1 MRDVRRL
8 AVIAIAA
15 CAVACG
21 RKGPPLAPL
30 HLVPVAPANISVG
43 RVGDEVHLRFDVPS
57 TNMNGPGPV
66 ALDRIEVFAATVAAG
81 AVRPANRD
89 FLTTKYR
96 VATIPIKPPPVEG
109 EAPPETPPDDKRPS
123 AGERTTFVEKL
134 TADTLQP
141 VFTTMPK
148 PPAAAAPAASPSAQP
163 ATPVAQP
170 ETPTAPGAAGA
181 TPVPEAAAPAAP
193 GAAGV
198 APVPQPAAT
207 APGAAAVTPVEQPA
221 AAAAPGAAGVEPV
234 QVPGAAALPGVPT
247 PLPEVPGSSTAGSA
261 AIAPVP
267 PLPPLPN
274 YPARLYAVRGVTKRG
289 RPGAP
294 STRLELPLVAVPAPP
309 PMPTATAT
317 ETSIVLTWPA
327 PASEPPI
334 AYNIY
339 KVGNADPINPAPV
352 VQGKFERAGITFGT
366 EECFTLRATVKVA
379 NVSIEST
386 PSEPVCL
393 TARDTFPPAAPK
405 GFSIVAGNGTMN
417 LGWDANT
424 EPDLAGYLVLRA
436 EAPSDM
442 LQPLTPVPITATS
455 YEDKT
460 VKPGVRYVYAIV
472 AVDNAKPPNRSAP
485 SVRLE
490 ETAR

>member
-1 MRDVRRL
+1 
-8 AVIAIAA
+8 
-15 CAVACG
+15 
-21 RKGPPLAPL
+21 
-30 HLVPVAPANISVG
+30 
-43 RVGDEVHLRFDVPS
+43 
-57 TNMNGPGPV
+57 V
-66 ALDRIEVFAATVAAG
+66 ALDHIEVFAATVAAG
-81 AVRPANRD
+81 ALRPANRD
-89 FLTTKYR
+89 FLIPKYR
-96 VATIPIKPPPVEG
+96 VGTIAIKPPPVEG
-109 EAPPETPPDDKRPS
+109 EAPPETAPDDKRPS
-123 AGERTTFVEKL
+123 AGERTTFVETL
-134 TADTLQP
+134 TADKLQP

-148 PPAAAAPAASPSAQP
+148 PPAAAAPVASPSAQP
-163 ATPVAQP
+163 ATPGAEPATQ
-170 ETPTAPGAAGA
+170 TAPGAAGV
-181 TPVPEAAAPAAP
+181 TTIPEPPAAATP

-198 APVPQPAAT
+198 APVSQPAAA
-207 APGAAAVTPVEQPA
+207 APGGAGATPAGQPA

-234 QVPGAAALPGVPT
+234 QVPSADALPGTPT

-274 YPARLYAVRGVTKRG
+274 YPARLYAVRGVTKKG
-289 RPGAP
+289 RPGPP

-309 PMPTATAT
+309 PTATATAT
-317 ETSIVLTWPA
+317 ETSIVLTWSDPNYK
-327 PASEPPI
+327 PPI
-334 AYNIY
+334 AYNVY
-339 KVGNADPINPAPV
+339 KVGAVDPINPEPV
-352 VQGKFERAGITFGT
+352 AAGKFERAGVTFGT
-366 EECFTLRATVKVA
+366 EECFTVRAIVKVA
-379 NVSIEST
+379 NVSIGST

-393 TARDTFPPAAPK
+393 TPRDTFPPAAPK
-405 GFSIVAGNGTMN
+405 GFSIVAGTGTMN

-472 AVDNAKPPNRSAP
+472 AVDNATPPNRSAP